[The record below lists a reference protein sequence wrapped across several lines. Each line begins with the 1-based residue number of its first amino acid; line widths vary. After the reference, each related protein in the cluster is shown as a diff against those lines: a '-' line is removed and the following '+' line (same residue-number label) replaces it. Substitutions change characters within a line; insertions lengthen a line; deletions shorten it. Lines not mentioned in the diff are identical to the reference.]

1 MTSPARTVPD
11 AADVRAVE
19 DLLRGMSKGQRA
31 LQMYLPNNSV
41 YQRTLEQMADAF
53 SPVWGITGRL
63 VLDIEENDIL
73 WEGASVLPASA
84 RGDGLAWQFYKD
96 GLRRLTLLPGVETD
110 EIIRFLEVVNR
121 ARLLATDAGDD
132 LLTLLWEQEFVL
144 ISYSF
149 IEALGDG
156 IEFLQES
163 PIREIEPAAEKA
175 KEEIAEAEKGGAE
188 GLVEIGDSDATPY
201 FLDEAEI
208 RFIRGELDEEY
219 RRDIRTSAIDA
230 LLDVLETIPDAEVRR
245 EVVSLLEDVLPSQ
258 LSVGG
263 FGAVAHILRELR
275 VIVAR
280 LPGLDQELHAAVL
293 SFEERLSDPAI
304 LEQLFR
310 VLEDRSQSRRDED
323 VGAVLRE
330 LKPSALPTLLSHLG
344 RVTDDTVRRV
354 VSASAEDLARAQPG
368 LLVAVLDQGPE
379 DALEPALELIGR
391 LKMQPLVPKVI
402 ERLGAEHATV
412 RLAAIRS
419 LALLATPTAVDAIE
433 GALLDADRDVRAAAL
448 SAILARG
455 GSGGAKARLEQLLFG
470 KDDRDIERTERR
482 SLFEA
487 YAQLAGND
495 SLSRLRELLEPKG
508 LFRRS
513 APPEVRACA
522 IYALAKL
529 GGFEARLLVDR
540 FTSDKEPVVRS
551 AANGVL
557 REWR

>member
-1 MTSPARTVPD
+1 
-11 AADVRAVE
+11 
-19 DLLRGMSKGQRA
+19 
-31 LQMYLPNNSV
+31 
-41 YQRTLEQMADAF
+41 
-53 SPVWGITGRL
+53 
-63 VLDIEENDIL
+63 
-73 WEGASVLPASA
+73 
-84 RGDGLAWQFYKD
+84 
-96 GLRRLTLLPGVETD
+96 
-110 EIIRFLEVVNR
+110 
-121 ARLLATDAGDD
+121 
-132 LLTLLWEQEFVL
+132 
-144 ISYSF
+144 
-149 IEALGDG
+149 
-156 IEFLQES
+156 
-163 PIREIEPAAEKA
+163 
-175 KEEIAEAEKGGAE
+175 
-188 GLVEIGDSDATPY
+188 
-201 FLDEAEI
+201 
-208 RFIRGELDEEY
+208 
-219 RRDIRTSAIDA
+219 
-230 LLDVLETIPDAEVRR
+230 
-245 EVVSLLEDVLPSQ
+245 
-258 LSVGG
+258 
-263 FGAVAHILRELR
+263 
-275 VIVAR
+275 VAR

-433 GALLDADRDVRAAAL
+433 GALLDADREVRAAAL